1 MKDCTTDMERLQ
13 KLYLLK
19 VQQLGQAMNRSSR
32 YRCQVLQAEA
42 EAICDELK
50 VMSVLK

>member
-1 MKDCTTDMERLQ
+1 MKGCNVDVKKLQ

-19 VQQLGQAMNRSSR
+19 VPHLGQAMNTSSR
-32 YRCQVLQAEA
+32 FRCQVLQAEA

-50 VMSVLK
+50 VLSDNN

>member
-1 MKDCTTDMERLQ
+1 MKDGNIELERMQ

-19 VQQLGQAMNRSSR
+19 VKQLGKALNRSSR

-50 VMSVLK
+50 ELTQHK